1 MENKNTHQ
9 EVERKLKNWTRNQ
22 GFLRAKHPV
31 RRCGDCEKR
40 SDYTKASWEVLSSPP
55 GVSPS
60 KGKQGTT
67 RGKEKFPFTR
77 ANAQWVIHGF
87 K

>member
-31 RRCGDCEKR
+31 RRCGYCEKR

-55 GVSPS
+55 
-60 KGKQGTT
+60 
-67 RGKEKFPFTR
+67 EKMIMIVR
-77 ANAQWVIHGF
+77 KSYLLW
-87 K
+87 

>member
-31 RRCGDCEKR
+31 RRCGDCEER

-55 GVSPS
+55 ELYA
-60 KGKQGTT
+60 T
-67 RGKEKFPFTR
+67 
-77 ANAQWVIHGF
+77 
-87 K
+87 

>member
-55 GVSPS
+55 GREA
-60 KGKQGTT
+60 KL
-67 RGKEKFPFTR
+67 RG
-77 ANAQWVIHGF
+77 QM
-87 K
+87 